1 LSPCAEPKSQQ
12 RPCQR
17 AGRQSQPS
25 YGKSATGREHPPFQW
40 LTDYSCIEERAT
52 ERRSPKPLREGGC
65 PNRCRCVAPSK
76 RRRLGTVAL
85 PTATERRSSQP
96 LRNGGCPN
104 RCGRAVVPT
113 AADAWHR
120 PNDGDWGQS
129 PSQPLREGGC
139 PNRCRYI
146 AVAQTP
152 DHATHTNSFNSF
164 SIGAAIDS
172 PTKPKRRSVYTF
184 IAFLTEI
191 RHCPSSIQ

>member
-1 LSPCAEPKSQQ
+1 MRLFHAKEG
-12 RPCQR
+12 
-17 AGRQSQPS
+17 GRMSQPLPMR
-25 YGKSATGREHPPFQW
+25 GTVQTTATGDSRPPNHYG
-40 LTDYSCIEERAT
+40 TAVVPSTT
-52 ERRSPKPLREGGC
+52 ERRSSQLLRNSGC
-65 PNRCRCVAPSK
+65 PNRCRYVAPSK

-85 PTATERRSSQP
+85 PTTSERRPSHP
-96 LRNGGCPN
+96 LRNGGRPN
-104 RCGRAVVPT
+104 RYGRAVVPT

-120 PNDGDWGQS
+120 
-129 PSQPLREGGC
+129 

-172 PTKPKRRSVYTF
+172 PIKPKRRSVYTF